1 MQPIQ
6 PSHFSALPSSSIRD
20 RTIVS
25 ITNASE
31 RTFPVRRSLLI
42 LPILLLVLSTAASA
56 EDPIAKSVVK
66 IHSTIRQP
74 DYLRPWNK
82 GNAQESSGS
91 GFVLDGKRILTNAH
105 VVNYASQI
113 FVQATKHRGVPAKV
127 TAIAP
132 MMDMAILE
140 VDNPSFFDGRPPLTV
155 SSDVPSLKQTVS
167 VYGYP
172 MGGEE
177 ISITQGIVSR
187 IECTNINGFVSG
199 LRIQIDA
206 AVNPGNSGG
215 PVIADGKVVG
225 LVFSK
230 ITRGENIGYLLAG
243 DEVRLFLSEIDHG
256 VYRGKP
262 VFWGYTQP
270 TENEALRA
278 KLGLTK
284 ETGVLFVRPL
294 GAGPDFPLKK
304 WDVLLCLGG
313 QSLDNQGNVK
323 ITDDLRV
330 NYEYLVPKLTQ
341 KGRVKA
347 TVFRD
352 KKNSIWRFPFRRK
365 ETSSSRTSWASTRA
379 TSSTARLYL

>member
-1 MQPIQ
+1 MQA
-6 PSHFSALPSSSIRD
+6 HETTD
-20 RTIVS
+20 R
-25 ITNASE
+25 
-31 RTFPVRRSLLI
+31 
-42 LPILLLVLSTAASA
+42 
-56 EDPIAKSVVK
+56 
-66 IHSTIRQP
+66 
-74 DYLRPWNK
+74 
-82 GNAQESSGS
+82 
-91 GFVLDGKRILTNAH
+91 
-105 VVNYASQI
+105 
-113 FVQATKHRGVPAKV
+113 VPAKV
-127 TAIAP
+127 AAVAP

-155 SSDVPSLKQTVS
+155 AGDIPSLKQTVS

-206 AVNPGNSGG
+206 AINPGNSGG
-215 PVIADGKVVG
+215 PVIADGKVAG

-230 ITRGENIGYLLAG
+230 ITRGENIGYLLAA
-243 DEVRLFLSEIDHG
+243 DEIRLFLNAIDHG

-262 VFWGYTQP
+262 MFWGYTQP

-313 QSLDNQGNVK
+313 QPLDNQGNVK
-323 ITDDLRV
+323 IKDDLRV
-330 NYEYLVPKLTQ
+330 NYEYLVPKLAQ
-341 KGRVKA
+341 KGHVKA

-352 KKNSIWRFPFRRK
+352 KKKLDLEIPVPPEGNFVIPHLMDKYPRYFIYGPMVFMTACQELADGELWTAGIEQSAAISAIRSAGLSGRGNRR
-365 ETSSSRTSWASTRA
+365 
-379 TSSTARLYL
+379 ARCEAADAQDVQGLQADALQRGDAC